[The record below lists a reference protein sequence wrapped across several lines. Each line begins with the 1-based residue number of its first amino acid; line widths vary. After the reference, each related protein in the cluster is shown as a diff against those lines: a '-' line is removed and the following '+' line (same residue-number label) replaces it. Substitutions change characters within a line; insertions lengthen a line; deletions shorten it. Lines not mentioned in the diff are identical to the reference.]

1 MISGLKD
8 IDREI
13 LKHVNDKEL
22 LRICSIDRKT
32 WYEVCDDAFLRRR
45 LTSKYLNVE
54 NYKTAE
60 KSWKRFFL
68 DVVNYIL
75 ILKEKYNF
83 TYSDGN
89 IYTQYSLFR
98 EYDINKLLV
107 PATRKKE
114 LSVIKHAT
122 ETSKIFSKLNDR
134 FELPHATYYRALWTA
149 EEQENTK
156 IVAYLK
162 SKH

>member
-22 LRICSIDRKT
+22 LLICSIDRKT

-45 LTSKYLNVE
+45 LTSKYLNVD
-54 NYKTAE
+54 NYKATD

-83 TYSDGN
+83 TYIEGN
-89 IYTQYSLFR
+89 FTYNILF
-98 EYDINKLLV
+98 L
-107 PATRKKE
+107 
-114 LSVIKHAT
+114 
-122 ETSKIFSKLNDR
+122 
-134 FELPHATYYRALWTA
+134 
-149 EEQENTK
+149 QNT
-156 IVAYLK
+156 I
-162 SKH
+162 